1 MSKQF
6 FEYTL
11 PNGVRLIAEP
21 IPYFRSVAVGIW
33 VRTGSVNEREEQNG
47 YSHFIEHMLFKGTG
61 RRSAMQISSEIDE
74 IGGQLN
80 AFTSKECT
88 CYYATVRDEHIDIA
102 MDVLSDMFLHSAFDP
117 TEIAKEKGVVIEEIH
132 MVEDTPEDLVH
143 ELSSSLY
150 FAGHPLARP
159 ILGPEQN
166 IAGLDRAGLVGY
178 FNERYGPE
186 EIVIACAGKI
196 DPERFVALCE
206 QHFGGYKAA
215 PTAVK
220 DKVPPA
226 TGDSSEGRYNGR
238 VKDIEQLHFCLALPG
253 VDSESEDLYTLS
265 VLSNILGGGMSSRL
279 FQSLREEHG
288 LVYTIYAYPTV
299 YQAGGKLAIYAAL
312 NASQGV
318 KAAQLIEEELNRL
331 KDDLTLEEVAKTK
344 EQLKGNYILGQ
355 ESTSARMSAIG
366 KGKLMRNFVRT
377 EDQILSLIEQV
388 TLQDVR
394 RLFSQMMESDRRYL
408 SLVGRIERE
417 EQMCKALGI
426 NF

>member
-6 FEYTL
+6 FEHTL
-11 PNGVRLIAEP
+11 SNGVRLIAEP

-33 VRTGSVNEREEQNG
+33 VRTGSVNERKEQNG
-47 YSHFIEHMLFKGTG
+47 YSHFIEHMLFKGTE

-117 TEIAKEKGVVIEEIH
+117 AEIAKEKGVVIEEIH

-150 FAGHPLARP
+150 FAGHPLSRP

-166 IAGLDRAGLVGY
+166 IASLDRAGLVGY

-196 DPERFVALCE
+196 DSERFVDLCE
-206 QHFGGYKAA
+206 RHFGDYKAA

-220 DKVPPA
+220 DKVPPV
-226 TGDSSEGRYNGR
+226 TGNNSEGRYNGR
-238 VKDIEQLHFCLALPG
+238 VKDIEQLHLCLALPG

-288 LVYTIYAYPTV
+288 LVYTIYAYPTI

-318 KAAQLIEEELNRL
+318 KAAQLIQEELNRL
-331 KDDLTLEEVAKTK
+331 KDDLTQEEVTKTK

-355 ESTSARMSAIG
+355 ESTSSRMSAIG

-377 EDQILSLIEQV
+377 EDQILALIEQV

-394 RLFSQMMESDRRYL
+394 RLFAQMMESDRRYL